1 MCIICKYWSGC
12 FAVWLKLKWMM
23 TGWLGCN
30 TKHFFV
36 FVFHFFANVVI
47 GSKCF
52 KIVCL
57 SFQIVCL
64 AEIILCH
71 ILKGYHAHR
80 NSNHLRKKEINCR
93 IHHQLKMLVQCVYRK
108 SKLGN
113 KIFRVNQ
120 GRSKHVK
127 SLSVGRGMAICQV
140 AGQSNSCNI
149 DDVKFCANIHYPQS
163 DL

>member
-1 MCIICKYWSGC
+1 MCIMCKYWSGC

-93 IHHQLKMLVQCVYRK
+93 VPHQLKMLVQCVYRK
-108 SKLGN
+108 SKY
-113 KIFRVNQ
+113 KEI
-120 GRSKHVK
+120 K
-127 SLSVGRGMAICQV
+127 SLGWIREGVSMWNRCQSVEGW
-140 AGQSNSCNI
+140 QS
-149 DDVKFCANIHYPQS
+149 VKWLVSPTAVI
-163 DL
+163 